1 MENRKLVYTTT
12 QDHMAQLMKGAL
24 EAHGIDTLVLDQK
37 DSAYTVFGSI
47 ELYVAIE
54 DEDRAKEI
62 IAKDQE

>member
-12 QDHMAQLMKGAL
+12 QDHMAMFVKGAL
-24 EAHGIDTLVLDQK
+24 EAQGINVLTLNQK

-47 ELYVAIE
+47 ELYVATE

-62 IAKDQE
+62 IAEGKE

>member
-12 QDHMAQLMKGAL
+12 QDHMAQLIQGAL
-24 EAHGIDTLVLDQK
+24 EAEGIDTLALNQK

-47 ELYVAIE
+47 ELYVATE

-62 IAKDQE
+62 IAKGQE